1 MRIISA
7 AAIAGLVLA
16 SLSTVPAAA
25 ETKIRLA
32 HELPLTHYG
41 HVYID
46 KWAKLVKERS
56 KGDLVVTVFPSGQLY
71 KDADAVQAL
80 ASGTLDMQLAVASYL
95 GVVIPAARIVDLPY
109 LVKQAGDLPALLD
122 PENPLGKYINEQAK
136 KKGMN
141 ILSWWA
147 AGDVLLLTR
156 KAPINSAAD
165 LKGLTIRVI
174 GGGASEQAVKQ
185 LGANPIHLSPVELQT
200 AVSQGTVDGFE
211 STYSYWK
218 IFPTMKYGASVGGI
232 YTLGYAVLASDK
244 FMAKLTPEQKKILT
258 STLAEVTADEIKG
271 VKELDDKDRAMLEA
285 KGHKVTTLPATEIAK
300 WREATE
306 PVYKQFESEVGPEAI
321 KLLQA
326 QRQK

>member
-1 MRIISA
+1 MISA
-7 AAIAGLVLA
+7 AAIAGLVMA

-41 HVYID
+41 HVYIE
-46 KWAKLVKERS
+46 KWAKLVKDRS

-109 LVKQAGDLPALLD
+109 LVKKPGDLPALLD
-122 PENPLGKYINEQAK
+122 PQKPLGKYINEQAK

-147 AGDVLLLTR
+147 AGDVLLLSH

-165 LKGLTIRVI
+165 LKGMTIRVI
-174 GGGASEQAVKQ
+174 GGGASEQSIKL
-185 LGANPIHLSPVELQT
+185 LGGNPIHLSPVELQT

-244 FMAKLTPEQKKILT
+244 FMAKLTSAQKEILK

-271 VKELDDKDRAMLEA
+271 VKELDDKDRALLES
-285 KGHKVTTLPATEIAK
+285 KGHKVTTLSPVEIEK

-306 PVYKQFESEVGPEAI
+306 PVYKQFESEVGPEVI